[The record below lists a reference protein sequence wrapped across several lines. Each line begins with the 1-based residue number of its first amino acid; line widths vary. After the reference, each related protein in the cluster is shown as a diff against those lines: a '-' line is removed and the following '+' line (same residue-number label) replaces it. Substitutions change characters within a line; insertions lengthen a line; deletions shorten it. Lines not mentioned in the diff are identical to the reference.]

1 MQPNRTLMQALYRL
15 YEHSGFA
22 LAGAVAFSFVVSLF
36 PFSIFLGAVAGL
48 FGGRELATQAITQLF
63 QFLPERVAAGL
74 APEVESIMTNSRVDL
89 LTLGAFVALFF
100 ATSAIETLRAALNG
114 AYRVKETRSYPF
126 CLALSTLYVLVSALS
141 MLVLTWLVL
150 VAPRVA
156 AEINP
161 DLTRKVMTWTWW
173 SKVSAM
179 ERYALAGVVIA
190 AQLLALHLWLAAGR
204 RTLAQVW
211 PGVLL
216 SVALWLLAA
225 GLYSY
230 YLDFNDYSRFYAGL
244 SQLMVALL
252 FFQLTAI
259 IIILGAELNR
269 GLMEFDRYRAD
280 PLPAI
285 DSPAASPA
293 SPSGSPAGSPTA
305 DSSGSPAGNQAG
317 APGSG
322 P

>member
-1 MQPNRTLMQALYRL
+1 MQRHRTLWEALYRL

-22 LAGAVAFSFVVSLF
+22 LAGAVAFSFIVSLF
-36 PFSIFLGAVAGL
+36 PFSIFLGAIAGV
-48 FGGRELATQAITQLF
+48 FGGRELAAEAITRLF
-63 QFLPERVAAGL
+63 QFLPERVAGGL
-74 APEVESIMTNSRVDL
+74 APEVESIMSNSRVDL
-89 LTLGAFVALFF
+89 LTFGAFVALFF

-126 CLALSTLYVLVSALS
+126 CLALSTLFVLVSAVS

-161 DLTRKVMTWTWW
+161 DLTRKVMTWSTWATI
-173 SKVSAM
+173 SAL
-179 ERYALAGVVIA
+179 ERYALAGLVIA
-190 AQLLALHLWLAAGR
+190 AQLLALHLWLAAGK
-204 RTLAQVW
+204 RTLAQVL

-216 SVALWLLAA
+216 SVFLWLLAA

-230 YLDFNDYSRFYAGL
+230 YLNFNDYSRFYAGL

-269 GLMEFDRYRAD
+269 GLMEFDKYRVEA
-280 PLPAI
+280 PAE
-285 DSPAASPA
+285 PPV
-293 SPSGSPAGSPTA
+293 SPSQTG
-305 DSSGSPAGNQAG
+305 
-317 APGSG
+317 
-322 P
+322 